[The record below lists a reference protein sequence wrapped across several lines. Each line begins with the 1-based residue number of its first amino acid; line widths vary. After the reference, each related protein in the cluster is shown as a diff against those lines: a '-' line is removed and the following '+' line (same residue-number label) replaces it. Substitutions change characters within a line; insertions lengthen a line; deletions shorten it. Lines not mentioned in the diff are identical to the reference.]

1 MISSVEMVLWAIHHA
16 TTLLFGVF
24 ASAALCGVEINRRH
38 ALELV
43 LVGAVTGCAFGLA
56 NAVGGEL
63 FARQVYPLVVHLP
76 LVIYLCA
83 RYRLSPL
90 LAVLGI
96 LLLGGIGIHK
106 FYTGAW
112 GWGIVYIVLC
122 WTYIP
127 ALVALV
133 EGIRY
138 LTLKQPEFAQKAARM
153 DGPFS
158 FLW

>member
-1 MISSVEMVLWAIHHA
+1 MEQTPA
-16 TTLLFGVF
+16 TTRSPMTLCHGCSKPLHISAVTCPQCGAPQQQH
-24 ASAALCGVEINRRH
+24 ASAAETSPHSPAEKSKITAGV
-38 ALELV
+38 
-43 LVGAVTGCAFGLA
+43 LA
-56 NAVGGEL
+56 
-63 FARQVYPLVVHLP
+63 
-76 LVIYLCA
+76 
-83 RYRLSPL
+83 
-90 LAVLGI
+90 

-122 WTYIP
+122 LTYIP
-127 ALVALV
+127 ALVALI

-153 DGPFS
+153 NGPFA

>member
-1 MISSVEMVLWAIHHA
+1 MTKTMTFCRSCERAIHQFAATCTHCHA
-16 TTLLFGVF
+16 SQIIKPTWTPTPEPAKSKVTAGV
-24 ASAALCGVEINRRH
+24 
-38 ALELV
+38 
-43 LVGAVTGCAFGLA
+43 LA
-56 NAVGGEL
+56 
-63 FARQVYPLVVHLP
+63 
-76 LVIYLCA
+76 
-83 RYRLSPL
+83 
-90 LAVLGI
+90 

-122 WTYIP
+122 LTYIP

-153 DGPFS
+153 DGPFA

>member
-1 MISSVEMVLWAIHHA
+1 MPNQLGPNAAMRSVN
-16 TTLLFGVF
+16 
-24 ASAALCGVEINRRH
+24 GVEPKSKVT
-38 ALELV
+38 AGV
-43 LVGAVTGCAFGLA
+43 LA
-56 NAVGGEL
+56 
-63 FARQVYPLVVHLP
+63 
-76 LVIYLCA
+76 
-83 RYRLSPL
+83 
-90 LAVLGI
+90 

>member
-1 MISSVEMVLWAIHHA
+1 MNP
-16 TTLLFGVF
+16 TLTPCIGCDKPLHITAPACPHCGAMQHP
-24 ASAALCGVEINRRH
+24 ASAAPLGAAASDKSKVIAGV
-38 ALELV
+38 
-43 LVGAVTGCAFGLA
+43 LA
-56 NAVGGEL
+56 
-63 FARQVYPLVVHLP
+63 
-76 LVIYLCA
+76 
-83 RYRLSPL
+83 
-90 LAVLGI
+90 

-122 WTYIP
+122 WTYVP

-138 LTLKQPEFAQKAARM
+138 LTLKQPEFEQKAARM
-153 DGPFS
+153 EGPFA

>member
-1 MISSVEMVLWAIHHA
+1 MNNTSMNPCFGCGKPLHISAPSCPHCGAIQTLSNQPGPDEAMRSVN
-16 TTLLFGVF
+16 
-24 ASAALCGVEINRRH
+24 GVEPKSKVT
-38 ALELV
+38 AGV
-43 LVGAVTGCAFGLA
+43 LA
-56 NAVGGEL
+56 
-63 FARQVYPLVVHLP
+63 
-76 LVIYLCA
+76 
-83 RYRLSPL
+83 
-90 LAVLGI
+90 

-158 FLW
+158 LLW

>member
-1 MISSVEMVLWAIHHA
+1 MDQAPETTSSQMTFCHGCSK
-16 TTLLFGVF
+16 TLHITAVACPQCGAPQRQGR
-24 ASAALCGVEINRRH
+24 ASPPNTQLPPEKSK
-38 ALELV
+38 
-43 LVGAVTGCAFGLA
+43 VTAGILA
-56 NAVGGEL
+56 
-63 FARQVYPLVVHLP
+63 
-76 LVIYLCA
+76 
-83 RYRLSPL
+83 
-90 LAVLGI
+90 

-122 WTYIP
+122 LTYIP

-153 DGPFS
+153 NGPFA

>member
-1 MISSVEMVLWAIHHA
+1 MNNTSMNPCFGCGKPLHISAPSWPHCGAIQ
-16 TTLLFGVF
+16 TLSYQPGPDEAMRRVN
-24 ASAALCGVEINRRH
+24 GVEPKSKVT
-38 ALELV
+38 AGV
-43 LVGAVTGCAFGLA
+43 LA
-56 NAVGGEL
+56 
-63 FARQVYPLVVHLP
+63 
-76 LVIYLCA
+76 
-83 RYRLSPL
+83 
-90 LAVLGI
+90 

-153 DGPFS
+153 SGPFS